1 MERWRGRVALVTG
14 ASVGIGAAI
23 CRALVQHGL
32 TVVGCARNH
41 QQIEALAAELQG
53 APGSLTAI
61 HCDLTQSDQI
71 EAMFTTIQQ
80 KFGGVDVCVNNAG
93 LNFDGSL
100 LDGDIAKWRTIFEV
114 NVLAVAHCAQL
125 AIRSMKQRDVP
136 EGQVININSMSG
148 HRVVQ
153 NGNVHFYAA
162 SKHALTALTEGLR
175 QELAA
180 EKPTKIRVAQIS
192 PGMVNTEFSA
202 RAHSD
207 MSLAPKSAVPGIDAT
222 NISDAVLYVMSAPPD
237 VQIHDILL
245 RPTAQTT

>member
-41 QQIEALAAELQG
+41 QQIEALAAELQA

-61 HCDLTQSDQI
+61 HCDLTQSAQI
-71 EAMFTTIQQ
+71 EALFADIERR
-80 KFGGVDVCVNNAG
+80 FGGVDLCVNNAG
-93 LNFDGSL
+93 LNFTGSL
-100 LDGDIAKWRTIFEV
+100 LDGDIAKWRTILEV

-125 AIRSMKQRDVP
+125 AVRSMRRRDAT

-148 HRVVQ
+148 HRVQ
-153 NGNVHFYAA
+153 QSGDVHFYAA
-162 SKHALTALTEGLR
+162 SKHAVKALTEGLR
-175 QELAA
+175 QELVA
-180 EKPTKIRVAQIS
+180 EKPNNIRVAQIS
-192 PGMVNTEFSA
+192 PGNVHTEFTARMYGDRGLVSA
-202 RAHSD
+202 GDSVGFHAD
-207 MSLAPKSAVPGIDAT
+207 NMA
-222 NISDAVLYVMSAPPD
+222 DAVLYVLSAPPD

-245 RPTAQTT
+245 RPTAQPD